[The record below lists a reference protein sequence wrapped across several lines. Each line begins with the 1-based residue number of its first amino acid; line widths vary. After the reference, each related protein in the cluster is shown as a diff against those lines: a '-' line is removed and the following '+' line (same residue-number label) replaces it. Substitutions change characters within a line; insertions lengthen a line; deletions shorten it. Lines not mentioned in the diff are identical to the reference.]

1 MAEVGLIS
9 IGSELLSGRITNTN
23 ATFIG
28 AQLKDAGF
36 RLRREMAIP
45 DTKEDILAA
54 LKHFTENFPIV
65 LMTGGLGPTRDDI
78 TKNILAEF
86 TGGKMVVHP
95 PTLEKIKAI
104 AAKFNFPLTD
114 GNVGMA
120 YVPDSCIPILNRVG
134 AAPGMIFEQD
144 DFTLI
149 SMPGVPAE
157 MYSLMT
163 EDILP
168 YLKQKFQPSLILQ
181 KVIRTTGLAESKVEE
196 DINHI
201 LEQFSAHLS
210 IAFLPRIDGLWIE
223 LTARGRTEQREE
235 LEEELTLRQQQ
246 IEEVVKEGSYT
257 TEDELLEKILGEAL
271 LEKGLT
277 IGVAESLTGGK
288 LAMKIVSISGAS
300 RYFTG
305 SVTAYDTRIK
315 EEVLEVPAS
324 VIEAHTVVSEEV
336 ASLMAEGVRKLLG
349 TDIGLAT
356 TGYAEKQ
363 DDMSPHAWIGYAD
376 YQGSQARKV
385 QMYQRRNTNI
395 DKVVAMTMIE
405 CLKNI
410 RLRFV
415 SR

>member
-86 TGGKMVVHP
+86 TRGEMVVHP

-144 DFTLI
+144 DFTLV

-201 LEQFSAHLS
+201 LEQFSSHLS

-223 LTARGRTEQREE
+223 LTARGRTEQ
-235 LEEELTLRQQQ
+235 
-246 IEEVVKEGSYT
+246 
-257 TEDELLEKILGEAL
+257 
-271 LEKGLT
+271 
-277 IGVAESLTGGK
+277 
-288 LAMKIVSISGAS
+288 
-300 RYFTG
+300 
-305 SVTAYDTRIK
+305 
-315 EEVLEVPAS
+315 
-324 VIEAHTVVSEEV
+324 
-336 ASLMAEGVRKLLG
+336 
-349 TDIGLAT
+349 
-356 TGYAEKQ
+356 
-363 DDMSPHAWIGYAD
+363 
-376 YQGSQARKV
+376 
-385 QMYQRRNTNI
+385 
-395 DKVVAMTMIE
+395 
-405 CLKNI
+405 
-410 RLRFV
+410 
-415 SR
+415 